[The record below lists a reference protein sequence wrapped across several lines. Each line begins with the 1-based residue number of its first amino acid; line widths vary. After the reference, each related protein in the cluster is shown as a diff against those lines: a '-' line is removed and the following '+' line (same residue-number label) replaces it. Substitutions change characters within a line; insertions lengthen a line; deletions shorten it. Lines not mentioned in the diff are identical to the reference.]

1 VLVDVRQAVGSMARQ
16 LRVAC
21 ATLVD
26 SYGDECVAITV
37 SGHVPPEG
45 AKLLQALTEE
55 LTERHGLSASFR
67 LDDGKL
73 SVRFRRQR

>member
-1 VLVDVRQAVGSMARQ
+1 MLLEVGQALGTLARQ

-21 ATLVD
+21 ATLLESREEV
-26 SYGDECVAITV
+26 CAITV

-45 AKLLQALTEE
+45 GRLMTALVEE